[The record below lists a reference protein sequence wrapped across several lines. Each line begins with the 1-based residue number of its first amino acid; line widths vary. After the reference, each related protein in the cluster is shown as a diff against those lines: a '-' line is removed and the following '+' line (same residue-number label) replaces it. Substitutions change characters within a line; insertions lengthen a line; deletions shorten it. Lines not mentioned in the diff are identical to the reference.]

1 MVRVC
6 VLIAPGFE
14 PVEALTPIDF
24 LKRAEAEVVVA
35 AVHSDLIVPSC
46 LDVAIKCDVKFD
58 QVADQTF
65 DAIVAPGGLPGTEN
79 LAKDAK
85 VVAAIQKHFQ
95 AGKVVGAICAAPG
108 MLLGEACKIL
118 KGKKACGYPGCDDGI
133 AKNGGQK
140 MEDKVTVD
148 GKLVT
153 SRGPGTAAAWS
164 LALIKVIFG
173 AEKEQAV
180 GKGTLIY

>member
-6 VLIAPGFE
+6 VVIAPGFE

-24 LKRAEAEVVVA
+24 LKRAECQVVVA

-46 LDVAIKCDVKFD
+46 LDVAIKCDVKFAE
-58 QVADQTF
+58 VADQTF

-85 VVAAIQKHFQ
+85 VVAAFKKHFE
-95 AGKVVGAICAAPG
+95 AGKIVGAICAAPG
-108 MLLGEACKIL
+108 MLLGDACKIL
-118 KGKKACGYPGCDDGI
+118 KGKKACGYPGCDGGI
-133 AKNGGQK
+133 AACGGTK

-148 GKLVT
+148 GNLVT
-153 SRGPGTAAAWS
+153 SRGPGTASLWS
-164 LALIKVIFG
+164 LALIKAICG